1 MSYGVLLTALVA
13 LAQLAFAGAGAAS
26 QDKAWNPAQVITA
39 LRHARLPIGRVQYYT
54 ASSDPNKLLGRP
66 SQYTGKANFKDRR
79 LKAAGFDVDN
89 GGSVE
94 TFANKEDAR
103 RRFDYVRAIAKS
115 PLFAEY
121 DYLEGVVLLRVS
133 SDLTPAQARAY
144 ERALRDAV

>member
-1 MSYGVLLTALVA
+1 VSLGVLLVALVA
-13 LAQLAFAGAGAAS
+13 LAQLAFAGASAAS
-26 QDKAWNPAQVITA
+26 QEKTWNPTQVITA
-39 LRHARLPIGRVQYYT
+39 LRHASLPIGRVQSYT

-94 TFANKEDAR
+94 TFANRDDAK

-121 DYLEGVVLLRVS
+121 DYLEGTVLLRIS
-133 SDLTPAQARAY
+133 SDLTPTQAKAY
-144 ERALRDAV
+144 EQALRKAV